1 MKRPWILA
9 VAPILVVLAV
19 ACSDRTGSQTPVE
32 GDVRVGEA
40 APGFTLPR
48 AGGGSVSLSDY
59 RGERAVLLYF
69 SMGPG

>member
-9 VAPILVVLAV
+9 VAPLLLLAV
-19 ACSDRTGSQTPVE
+19 ACSDQTEPPSTGE
-32 GDVRVGEA
+32 GDLRVGDA
-40 APGFTLPR
+40 APTFTLPR
-48 AGGGSVSLSDY
+48 AGGGSVSLADY

>member
-19 ACSDRTGSQTPVE
+19 ACTDRTGPRTSAE
-32 GDVRVGEA
+32 GNVRVGEA
-40 APGFTLPR
+40 APGFALPR
-48 AGGGSVSLSDY
+48 AGGGPVSLSDY